1 MGKETTIVDASEP
14 ESIAKA
20 IRMVNAT
27 PGLRIQPGIEALWA
41 IYNAPDHAMTRSSIE
56 KEFGAF
62 DLHFGW
68 FCRRVAEELG
78 ANNPD
83 VLALVDYTADESG
96 SQVLKLKPSVV
107 AAMSGAGKVN
117 ATSDK

>member
-1 MGKETTIVDASEP
+1 MGKETTIVDRSDP
-14 ESIAKA
+14 QSISRA
-20 IRMVNAT
+20 IRKINAT
-27 PGLRIQPGIEALWA
+27 PGLRIQPGIDALWA
-41 IYNAPDHAMTRSSIE
+41 LYRSPDHTKTRASIE

-83 VLALVDYTADESG
+83 ALALVDYATDQAG
-96 SQVLKLKPSVV
+96 SQVLKLKASVV
-107 AAMSGAGKVN
+107 AAMSGAEKVKKE
-117 ATSDK
+117 SY